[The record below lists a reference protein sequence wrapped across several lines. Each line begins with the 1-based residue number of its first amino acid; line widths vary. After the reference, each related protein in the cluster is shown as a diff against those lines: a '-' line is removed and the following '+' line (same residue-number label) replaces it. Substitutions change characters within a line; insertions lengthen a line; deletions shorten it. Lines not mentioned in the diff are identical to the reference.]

1 MTRTFLDAGIL
12 IAVVRGQAKEAAR
25 ALAILEDPERCFLT
39 SDVLRI
45 EVLSKAIS
53 YQRSAG
59 VALYACYVARDQSIP
74 VSAALVAHASL
85 EACACGLAALD
96 ALHLTCAKAGGAEEC
111 ITTENP
117 TQPLFRATGMVITPL
132 ILPSLKMSYPT

>member
-1 MTRTFLDAGIL
+1 MECGKSPIFTLPVLMQFQV
-12 IAVVRGQAKEAAR
+12 IA
-25 ALAILEDPERCFLT
+25 DN
-39 SDVLRI
+39 
-45 EVLSKAIS
+45 
-53 YQRSAG
+53 QRSAG

>member
-1 MTRTFLDAGIL
+1 MRFSRKSITWSALPTFLDAGIL

-59 VALYACYVARDQSIP
+59 VALYACYVARDED
-74 VSAALVAHASL
+74 VSHVLGSLRWLVQTHT
-85 EACACGLAALD
+85 D
-96 ALHLTCAKAGGAEEC
+96 W
-111 ITTENP
+111 
-117 TQPLFRATGMVITPL
+117 
-132 ILPSLKMSYPT
+132 